1 MVKEDDALTNYLNED
16 KIDDKIDFQVL
27 NAIADLVRV
36 LDYNEKV
43 IFVNK
48 AMEDLLGYDRDKK
61 VCVIGED
68 LFDPEITRRALLS
81 GEVIQREENIGS
93 MIFSV
98 KCSQIINKHWQILGV
113 VEVFRNVTMARKLQ
127 KEIIEKNRFMTSET
141 IAASIIQQTVL
152 PKKGFIKN
160 LKINYVYN
168 PSTIL
173 SGDMFDVFEID
184 NENIA
189 VYIADSVGHGF
200 AASMVTMFIKSVIR
214 TLEDSTL
221 ISPKKTLE
229 EISERFTSL
238 RLEIE
243 NYFTCFYGVYNR
255 KEDKFVFSNAGHLPM
270 PMRVRDREFK
280 SLEAEG
286 YPISRFF
293 ANPNY
298 EENEIKLF
306 SGDYLLFMTDGVVEA
321 RNSDKEVFGYDR
333 VREIIS
339 NNNSDILEILES
351 KLIEFNEGTQKDDIS
366 MLLVNVW

>member
-1 MVKEDDALTNYLNED
+1 MEKYLAEERISD

-43 IFVNK
+43 VFVNK

-61 VCVIGED
+61 VCILGED

-93 MIFSV
+93 MVFSV
-98 KCSQIINKHWQILGV
+98 KCSPIINKKGEILGV

-141 IAASIIQQTVL
+141 MAASLIQQTVL
-152 PKKGFIKN
+152 PERGFIKN
-160 LKINYVYN
+160 LKVNYVYR

-184 NENIA
+184 DDHIA
-189 VYIADSVGHGF
+189 IYIADSVGHGF
-200 AASMVTMFIKSVIR
+200 AASMVTMFIKTVVR
-214 TLEDSTL
+214 TLDKLTL
-221 ISPKKTLE
+221 ISPQKTL
-229 EISERFTSL
+229 SELCTRFTSL

-243 NYFTCFYGVYNR
+243 NYFTCFYGVYNT
-255 KEDKFVFSNAGHLPM
+255 KKKKFVFSNAGHLPLPIM
-270 PMRVRDREFK
+270 VRDREFMN
-280 SLEAEG
+280 LESKG

-293 ANPNY
+293 ARPDY
-298 EENEIKLF
+298 EEKEIKLY
-306 SGDYLLFMTDGVVEA
+306 SGDYILFMTDGVVEA
-321 RNSDKEVFGYDR
+321 RNSKKESFGYER
-333 VREIIS
+333 VHNIILE
-339 NNNSDILEILES
+339 NNKDVLEILDNE
-351 KLIEFNEGTQKDDIS
+351 LEEFNDGEQTDDIS
-366 MLLVNVW
+366 MLLINVW